1 MTMVMITGEMF
12 MQDQSADWYKLQKR
26 HSIYIVLRYEH
37 KVPGLGLRLV
47 QNVRRLVINY
57 VLPFNRRCRIY
68 SGFHFLLAHKV
79 PPFKH
84 VEKNMTSISN
94 I

>member
-26 HSIYIVLRYEH
+26 HSIYIVLCCRPRYEH

-47 QNVRRLVINY
+47 QNVRRLVNNY
-57 VLPFNRRCRIY
+57 VLT
-68 SGFHFLLAHKV
+68 L
-79 PPFKH
+79 
-84 VEKNMTSISN
+84 
-94 I
+94 